1 MYGGTRCA
9 VEADWSED
17 PGGVGERGESVNDM
31 YTQTG
36 RAGRKEG
43 KTPRKTKRER
53 ERKRGGEE
61 EPGNRG
67 RKKSRRR
74 RNSRLKCLGFSDDS
88 QSSCLL
94 ASRFPFPS
102 TPPAV
107 CVRTSFLS
115 LSLSLSASSP
125 LSLPPLS
132 PHPRLRLCVSL
143 FCSSRT
149 HRCGT
154 SIVLKLFHLLAP
166 PHRARPVFV
175 TRRS

>member
-1 MYGGTRCA
+1 MVQGAQLKQIGRRIRGGR
-9 VEADWSED
+9 
-17 PGGVGERGESVNDM
+17 GGERGESVNDM

-53 ERKRGGEE
+53 ERKRGGR
-61 EPGNRG
+61 GNRR

-74 RNSRLKCLGFSDDS
+74 RNFRLKCLGSSDDS

-94 ASRFPFPS
+94 ASRFPLPS

-115 LSLSLSASSP
+115 LSLSASSP
-125 LSLPPLS
+125 LSPPPLS

>member
-53 ERKRGGEE
+53 ERKRGGE
-61 EPGNRG
+61 PGNRG

-74 RNSRLKCLGFSDDS
+74 RNSRLKCLGSSDDS

-102 TPPAV
+102 IPPAV

-115 LSLSLSASSP
+115 LSLSLSP
-125 LSLPPLS
+125 LPPPSLPLPY
-132 PHPRLRLCVSL
+132 HPTPVSVSVSVS
-143 FCSSRT
+143 FVR
-149 HRCGT
+149 
-154 SIVLKLFHLLAP
+154 
-166 PHRARPVFV
+166 RARTDAEQALF
-175 TRRS
+175 